1 MSGLLRSRTADRPI
15 RAAGA
20 AAAIGLVAALLV
32 VAVPLESSGADHGL
46 RLEVVSTRADMV
58 TGGNALVAV
67 SLGDGVSPEHVEVTA
82 GDRDVTDD
90 FEQAGDGRL
99 LGMVEHLDAGVTQ
112 LQAVAGRAATTLD
125 VENHPISG
133 PVFSGPQVPMYC
145 TADGAP
151 WNLGPVDEN
160 CHVED
165 VTVSYRY
172 LPTGSDEFADL
183 DPSQT
188 LPGDVAQ
195 TETDGGETV
204 PYIVR
209 IERGTINRAVYEIAM
224 LHEPGTPLA
233 DPWTQAEAW
242 NGKLAYT
249 FGGAC
254 GVGYHQATTTGD
266 VEQDV
271 LLSRGYAVASSTL
284 NVFANNCDDVTSA
297 ETAMMVKEHFIES
310 FGEPVYTVG
319 WGGSAGT
326 MQQLLIANNYP
337 GIIDGVIGEI
347 GYPDERTTTTTGHD
361 CRALNEYWG
370 SLDEADAWTEAEQ
383 LAVTGHASVVTCLF
397 GYMFFDGVDDPQ
409 RGCSAAIPEEDRW
422 SEENPDGIRCTIA
435 DQVKNVYGVDEDGH
449 GRRIAADNT
458 GLQFGIEALV
468 AGEIS
473 AEQFLDLN
481 EAIGGIDKNGN
492 ATAERT
498 SVDSEALERAY
509 ATGRVNMFTG
519 GLLETPII
527 EFRGYSDLRGDFH
540 DRVRSVAMRERVL
553 AAHGD
558 AQTHVSWT
566 GPDDQD
572 ISAQM
577 REEALDAMDD
587 WLLAIVADA
596 DEDRSRAAVTAARP
610 AGLSDGCYTVNGNK
624 INEDFSADPGT
635 DCNTLYP
642 YHGSPRQAAGGP
654 LSHDVLKCE
663 LTDPVLEDYPAEF
676 EDEGTWDR
684 LQAIF
689 PDGVCDWSEPSTGF
703 TELTG
708 TWLSF
713 TADGPLAPVPAP
725 TDEPSLLPEEPT
737 EEPTPDLGQEDPTE
751 DQTETPTE
759 GPTEGPI
766 EDPEAGTPTGGQT
779 SGAAT
784 PDGGTLPST
793 GANVGAAVAI
803 VAGLLLLGS
812 ATLVIARR
820 RSN

>member
-1 MSGLLRSRTADRPI
+1 MRLVRSRTADRPL

-20 AAAIGLVAALLV
+20 AAVMSLVVAFLV
-32 VAVPLESSGADHGL
+32 VAVPLESYGADHGL

-67 SLGDGVSPEHVEVTA
+67 SLGQGMNPEDVHVTA

-90 FEQAGDGRL
+90 FQEVGDGRL
-99 LGMVEHLDAGVTQ
+99 LGLVEDLDVGVTQ
-112 LQAVAGRAATTLD
+112 LQAVAGRAVTTLD
-125 VENHPISG
+125 LDNHPISG

-151 WNLGPVDEN
+151 WNLGPVDED
-160 CHVED
+160 CHVAD
-165 VTVSYRY
+165 VTISYRY
-172 LPTGSDEFADL
+172 LPTGSDELVDL

-195 TETDGGETV
+195 TETDEGETV

-224 LHEPGTPLA
+224 LHQPGTPLP
-233 DPWTQAEAW
+233 DPWNQVSGW

-254 GVGYHQATTTGD
+254 GVGYHQATSTGN
-266 VEQDV
+266 VEQYL

-319 WGGSAGT
+319 WGASAGT

-361 CRALNEYWG
+361 CRALNEYWD
-370 SLDEADAWTEAEQ
+370 SLDAADDWTEAEK
-383 LAVTGHASVVTCLF
+383 LAVTGHASMVTCLF

-409 RGCSAAIPEEDRW
+409 RGCSDAIPEEDRW

-435 DQVKNVYGVDEDGH
+435 DQVKNVYGVDQDGH
-449 GRRIAADNT
+449 GRRIVADNT
-458 GLQFGIEALV
+458 GLQFGFEALI
-468 AGEIS
+468 AGEIT

-481 EAIGGIDKNGN
+481 ESIGGVDKNGDP
-492 ATAERT
+492 TAERT
-498 SVDSEALERAY
+498 SVDSQALERAY

-527 EFRGYSDLRGDFH
+527 EFRGYTDPRGDFH

-566 GPDDQD
+566 GPDDQT

-577 REEALDAMDD
+577 REEALDAMDA
-587 WLLAIVADA
+587 WLLAIDA
-596 DEDRSRAAVTAARP
+596 DEDRSRAAVIAARP
-610 AGLSDGCYTVNGNK
+610 AGLSDGCYTADGDK
-624 INEDFSADPGT
+624 INEVFSADPGT
-635 DCNTLYP
+635 DCNALYP

-663 LTDPVLEDYPAEF
+663 LTDPVPEDYPAEF
-676 EDEGTWDR
+676 QDAATWDR
-684 LQAIF
+684 LEAIF

-703 TELTG
+703 TELAG

-713 TADGPLAPVPAP
+713 TAEGPLAPVPAP
-725 TDEPSLLPEEPT
+725 TDSPSLLPEEEATEDPT
-737 EEPTPDLGQEDPTE
+737 TDPVEEEPTEDPAV
-751 DQTETPTE
+751 D
-759 GPTEGPI
+759 PTEGPI
-766 EDPEAGTPTGGQT
+766 ENSTEGPAAGTPAEGQP
-779 SGAAT
+779 SGAA
-784 PDGGTLPST
+784 PQSGGSLPST
-793 GANVGAAVAI
+793 GADVGAAVAV
-803 VAGLLLLGS
+803 VAGLLVLGMV
-812 ATLVIARR
+812 TLALARR
-820 RSN
+820 RSD